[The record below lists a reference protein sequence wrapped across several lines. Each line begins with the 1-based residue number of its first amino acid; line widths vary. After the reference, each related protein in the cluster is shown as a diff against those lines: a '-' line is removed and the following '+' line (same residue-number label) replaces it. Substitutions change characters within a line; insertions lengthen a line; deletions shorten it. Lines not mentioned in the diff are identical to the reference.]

1 VIYKARAVASLSD
14 EALDALRNGRVD
26 AAFHFSR
33 RSASIFC
40 NLISA
45 AGLANEA
52 RALLHVGISTDAAD
66 GLRAL
71 LPPRLRVAEAPDE
84 AHMIERLG

>member
-1 VIYKARAVASLSD
+1 MIYEARAVASLSD
-14 EALDALRNGRVD
+14 EALDALRKGLVD

-40 NLISA
+40 TLVSA

-52 RALLHVGISTDAAD
+52 RALLHVCISTDAAD
-66 GLRAL
+66 GLRACRRL
-71 LPPRLRVAEAPDE
+71 MCASLTPPTRPT
-84 AHMIERLG
+84 